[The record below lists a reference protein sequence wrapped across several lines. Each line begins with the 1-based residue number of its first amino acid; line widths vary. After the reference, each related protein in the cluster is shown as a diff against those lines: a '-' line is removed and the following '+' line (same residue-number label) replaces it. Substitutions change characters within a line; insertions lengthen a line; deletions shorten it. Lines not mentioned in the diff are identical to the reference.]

1 MFNKEEKEEIIESPK
16 KIKNL
21 KNFYQKEDENT
32 NNLSSKY
39 IEINAEHQINNQF
52 SSPIQKKIQILGN
65 HGINKSYEKNV
76 NIKNESKNESNIYSP
91 YVKRIDISGKKVEI
105 IKENPSQNISYTS
118 YKKVQ
123 KKFYTPS
130 PNVIKSEKLSDRFI
144 PLNKGINL
152 MEKFNLTTKFQKLNE
167 NNNYD
172 DNNRKEELDSGNNL
186 YNEMLKTNFINEYNS
201 SSLMNKLNSSKANST
216 KELSCPY
223 NKVKL
228 FSWKKDNNKKKENFF
243 SNIINAQ
250 KENENILNNNNFDI
264 NLNQRKI
271 SLKPY
276 KELPA
281 PNLIDD
287 FYLNLLDWSQKNQ
300 IAVGCSSSVVLWN
313 NNKTQSETLFAY
325 DTIEDENNS
334 ENNENKYVSSLI
346 WSEDGDRL
354 AVGNSYGQVEIY
366 DINQKELISTF
377 KGHSSRVGVVS
388 WNRNLIS
395 SGSKDYSIITRDTRC
410 PDKEENIIKKFI
422 GHQQEV
428 CGLKWSFDGS
438 QLASGGNDN
447 NLMVWSL
454 HCSKPLMCNSD
465 HLAAVKAI
473 AWSPHQHNILASG
486 GGTADRTI
494 RFWNTTNFEPIFKVD
509 TGSQVCNLVFSK
521 SSNELVS
528 THGYSLNQI
537 NVWKLPNM
545 QKIKTLTGH
554 SFRVLYLS
562 LSPDGQSIVTGAGDK
577 TLKFWNIFPP
587 FKNNYNSKLFP
598 SNKDFR

>member
-1 MFNKEEKEEIIESPK
+1 MLNLDKNNDKINSPK
-16 KIKNL
+16 KTFNIFNAFEEDKDNFNKNSYNSPDN
-21 KNFYQKEDENT
+21 KFIPQT
-32 NNLSSKY
+32 NNS
-39 IEINAEHQINNQF
+39 F
-52 SSPIQKKIQILGN
+52 SSPLSKRIMN
-65 HGINKSYEKNV
+65 TS
-76 NIKNESKNESNIYSP
+76 ESGSFNMSGSFNDNNNNNNIYSP
-91 YVKRIDISGKKVEI
+91 YVKRIDISGKKIEI
-105 IKENPSQNISYTS
+105 MKDNSQNTCFTS
-118 YKKVQ
+118 CKKIN

-130 PNVIKSEKLSDRFI
+130 PNLVKTERLSDRFI

-152 MEKFNLTTKFQKLNE
+152 MEKFNLTTKFQEVDENKTYNE
-167 NNNYD
+167 INREENDNKDMYD
-172 DNNRKEELDSGNNL
+172 
-186 YNEMLKTNFINEYNS
+186 EMLKTNFLNEYNS
-201 SSLMNKLNSSKANST
+201 TSFINKINISKKNTNKDFSSS
-216 KELSCPY
+216 Y
-223 NKVKL
+223 NKMKL
-228 FSWKKDNNKKKENFF
+228 FSWKKEKNKKNENFF
-243 SNIINAQ
+243 YDIINAQ
-250 KENENILNNNNFDI
+250 KENENILNNNNYDF
-264 NLNQRKI
+264 NLTQRKI
-271 SLKPY
+271 SIKPY

-287 FYLNLLDWSQKNQ
+287 FYLNLLDWSSKNQ
-300 IAVGCSSSVVLWN
+300 IAVGCSSSVILWN
-313 NNKTQSETLFAY
+313 NNKTQSETLFSY
-325 DTIEDENNS
+325 DMTEENNDNI
-334 ENNENKYVSSLI
+334 NNENNYKYVSSLI
-346 WSEDGDRL
+346 WSEDGDKL
-354 AVGNSYGQVEIY
+354 AIGNSYGFVEIY
-366 DINQKELISTF
+366 DINKKELITSF
-377 KGHSSRVGVVS
+377 KDHMHRVGVVS

-395 SGSKDYSIITRDTRC
+395 SGSKDYSIITRDIRC
-410 PDKEENIIKKFI
+410 KNNNESIIRRFL

-454 HCSKPLMCNSD
+454 HSNRPLMCSND

-494 RFWNTTNFEPIFKVD
+494 RFWNTNSFEQIFKID

-545 QKIKTLTGH
+545 QKMATLTGH

-587 FKNNYNSKLFP
+587 FKNNCNSKLFP

>member
-1 MFNKEEKEEIIESPK
+1 MLNYEKNNAIINSPK
-16 KIKNL
+16 KTINIFNMFEDDKEKFNKNSYNSPDS
-21 KNFYQKEDENT
+21 KPNPQT
-32 NNLSSKY
+32 NNL
-39 IEINAEHQINNQF
+39 F
-52 SSPIQKKIQILGN
+52 SSPLSKRILN
-65 HGINKSYEKNV
+65 MSESDSINKSGSGNDNNNY
-76 NIKNESKNESNIYSP
+76 IYSP
-91 YVKRIDISGKKVEI
+91 YVKRIDISGNKIEIAKDNNSINTCFTSCKKA
-105 IKENPSQNISYTS
+105 T
-118 YKKVQ
+118 

-130 PNVIKSEKLSDRFI
+130 PNLVKTEKLSDRFI

-152 MEKFNLTTKFQKLNE
+152 MEKFNLTTKFQEVDENKTYNE
-167 NNNYD
+167 INREENDNKDMYD
-172 DNNRKEELDSGNNL
+172 
-186 YNEMLKTNFINEYNS
+186 EMLKTNFLNEYNTTS
-201 SSLMNKLNSSKANST
+201 FINKLNISKKNTNKDFTSS
-216 KELSCPY
+216 Y
-223 NKVKL
+223 NKMKL
-228 FSWKKDNNKKKENFF
+228 FSWKKEKSKKNENFF
-243 SNIINAQ
+243 YDIINAQ
-250 KENENILNNNNFDI
+250 KENENILNNNNYDF
-264 NLNQRKI
+264 NLAQRKI
-271 SLKPY
+271 SIKPY

-281 PNLIDD
+281 PNLMDD
-287 FYLNLLDWSQKNQ
+287 FYLNLLDWSSKNQ
-300 IAVGCSSSVVLWN
+300 IAVGCSSSLILWN
-313 NNKTQSETLFAY
+313 NNKTQSETLFTY
-325 DTIEDENNS
+325 DINEENNDN
-334 ENNENKYVSSLI
+334 ENNENNNKYVSSLI
-346 WSEDGDRL
+346 WSEDGDKL
-354 AVGNSYGQVEIY
+354 AVGNSFGFVEIY
-366 DINQKELISTF
+366 DINKKELITSF
-377 KGHSSRVGVVS
+377 RDHLNRVGVVS

-395 SGSKDYSIITRDTRC
+395 SGSKDYSIITRDIRC
-410 PDKEENIIKKFI
+410 KNNNENIIRRFL

-454 HCSKPLMCNSD
+454 HSNRPLMCNND

-494 RFWNTTNFEPIFKVD
+494 RFWNTNNFENIFKID

-545 QKIKTLTGH
+545 QKMATLTGH

-587 FKNNYNSKLFP
+587 FKNNCNSKLFP

>member
-1 MFNKEEKEEIIESPK
+1 MDL
-16 KIKNL
+16 IK
-21 KNFYQKEDENT
+21 D
-32 NNLSSKY
+32 
-39 IEINAEHQINNQF
+39 
-52 SSPIQKKIQILGN
+52 
-65 HGINKSYEKNV
+65 
-76 NIKNESKNESNIYSP
+76 
-91 YVKRIDISGKKVEI
+91 
-105 IKENPSQNISYTS
+105 NPTQAFSYTS
-118 YKKVQ
+118 YKKVP

-130 PNVIKSEKLSDRFI
+130 PNLIKSEKLSDRFI
-144 PLNKGINL
+144 PLNKGTNL
-152 MEKFNLTTKFQKLNE
+152 MEKFNLTTQFQDLNE
-167 NNNYD
+167 NNNYNELNKD
-172 DNNRKEELDSGNNL
+172 EIDNNDI
-186 YNEMLKTNFINEYNS
+186 YNEMLKTNFLNEYNS
-201 SSLMNKLNSSKANST
+201 TSLINKLKTNSN
-216 KELSCPY
+216 KELSCPF
-223 NKVKL
+223 NKSKL
-228 FSWKKDNNKKKENFF
+228 FSWKKDKNKKNENFLNNMF
-243 SNIINAQ
+243 TAQ
-250 KENENILNNNNFDI
+250 KENENILNNNNLDI
-264 NLNQRKI
+264 NINQRKI
-271 SLKPY
+271 SIKPY

-300 IAVGCSSSVVLWN
+300 IAVGCASSVVLWN
-313 NNKTQSETLFAY
+313 NNKTQSETLFVY
-325 DTIEDENNS
+325 DNNDENNLQ
-334 ENNENKYVSSLI
+334 NNENKYVSSLI
-346 WSEDGDRL
+346 WSEDGEQL
-354 AVGNSYGQVEIY
+354 AVGNSYGHVEIY
-366 DINQKELISTF
+366 DVNKKELISTF

-410 PDKEENIIKKFI
+410 RDSNENIIKKFL

-454 HCSKPLMCNSD
+454 HFNKPLMHNND
-465 HLAAVKAI
+465 HIAAVKAI

-587 FKNNYNSKLFP
+587 FKNNYNSRLFP

>member
-1 MFNKEEKEEIIESPK
+1 MLEKDKTEEKMESPK
-16 KIKNL
+16 KIQNIY
-21 KNFYQKEDENT
+21 NISQKEDEN
-32 NNLSSKY
+32 NINISSPNLDIKN
-39 IEINAEHQINNQF
+39 EQPINDKF
-52 SSPIQKKIQILGN
+52 SSPSPKKIQI
-65 HGINKSYEKNV
+65 HENKSINNSYDKNF
-76 NIKNESKNESNIYSP
+76 NSKNENNIYSP
-91 YVKRIDISGKKVEI
+91 YVKRIDISGNKPEI
-105 IKENPSQNISYTS
+105 IKETQNQYLSYTS
-118 YKKVQ
+118 YKKAQ

-130 PNVIKSEKLSDRFI
+130 PNLIKSEKLSDRFI

-152 MEKFNLTTKFQKLNE
+152 MEKFNLTAKFQELNE
-167 NNNYD
+167 NNN
-172 DNNRKEELDSGNNL
+172 DNEINREDLNNNI
-186 YNEMLKTNFINEYNS
+186 YNEMLKTNFLNEYNS
-201 SSLMNKLNSSKANST
+201 SSLMNKLNLSKANSN
-216 KELSCPY
+216 KEISCPY
-223 NKVKL
+223 NKTKL
-228 FSWKKDNNKKKENFF
+228 FSWKKDKNKKTENFF
-243 SNIINAQ
+243 NNIMSAQ
-250 KENENILNNNNFDI
+250 KENENILNNNNLDI

-300 IAVGCSSSVVLWN
+300 IAVGCSSSVIIWN
-313 NNKTQSETLFAY
+313 NNKTQKEILVTY
-325 DTIEDENNS
+325 DCIEDENNL
-334 ENNENKYVSSLI
+334 ENNENKYISSLI
-346 WSEDGDRL
+346 WSEDGENL
-354 AVGNSYGQVEIY
+354 AVGNSYGEVEIY
-366 DINQKELISTF
+366 DINKKELISTY

-395 SGSKDYSIITRDTRC
+395 SGSKDYSILTRDTRC
-410 PDKEENIIKKFI
+410 RDSEENIIRKYL

-447 NLMVWSL
+447 NLMVWNL
-454 HCSKPLMCNSD
+454 HSNKPLMCKDD
-465 HLAAVKAI
+465 HAAAVKAI

-494 RFWNTTNFEPIFKVD
+494 RLWNTTTFEPIFKVD

-587 FKNNYNSKLFP
+587 FKNNYNSQLFP

>member
-1 MFNKEEKEEIIESPK
+1 MLEMNKKDQKIESPK
-16 KIKNL
+16 KDKKLFDIISNEIKNS
-21 KNFYQKEDENT
+21 
-32 NNLSSKY
+32 NNLSSPKMDIKY
-39 IEINAEHQINNQF
+39 EHQINNDQF
-52 SSPIQKKIQILGN
+52 ASPIPKKIQIHEN
-65 HGINKSYEKNV
+65 ESINKSYDKN
-76 NIKNESKNESNIYSP
+76 NIIKNESNIYSP
-91 YVKRIDISGKKVEI
+91 YVKRIDINGNKPDIKKECPFP
-105 IKENPSQNISYTS
+105 NYSYTS

-130 PNVIKSEKLSDRFI
+130 PNLVKSEKLSDRFI

-152 MEKFNLTTKFQKLNE
+152 MEKFNLTTNFQEFNE
-167 NNNYD
+167 NN
-172 DNNRKEELDSGNNL
+172 DNNDINKEEIENN
-186 YNEMLKTNFINEYNS
+186 NKNDEMLKTNFLDEYNTS
-201 SSLMNKLNSSKANST
+201 QLIDKLNLSKTNSK
-216 KELSCPY
+216 KELPCPI
-223 NKVKL
+223 NKIKL
-228 FSWKKDNNKKKENFF
+228 FSWKKDKNKKNENFI
-243 SNIINAQ
+243 SHIISAQ
-250 KENENILNNNNFDI
+250 KENENILNNNN
-264 NLNQRKI
+264 NLDFNLSQRKI
-271 SLKPY
+271 SVKPY

-313 NNKTQSETLFAY
+313 NNKTQSDTLFAY
-325 DTIEDENNS
+325 DYTEGNDIENS
-334 ENNENKYVSSLI
+334 ENKYVSSLI
-346 WSEDGDRL
+346 WSEDGEKL
-354 AVGNSYGQVEIY
+354 AVGNSYGLVEIY
-366 DINQKELISTF
+366 DVTKKELISTF

-395 SGSKDYSIITRDTRC
+395 SGSKDNYIITRDIRC
-410 PDKEENIIKKFI
+410 RDNDENIIKKFS

-447 NLMVWSL
+447 FLMVWSL
-454 HCSKPLMCNSD
+454 HSNKPLLCNND
-465 HLAAVKAI
+465 HIAAVKAI

-598 SNKDFR
+598 SNKDYR

>member
-1 MFNKEEKEEIIESPK
+1 MSKEDKKEEKMESPK
-16 KIKNL
+16 KVHNIFDIFK
-21 KNFYQKEDENT
+21 KHEEN
-32 NNLSSKY
+32 NNSISSPIIHSKDDL
-39 IEINAEHQINNQF
+39 QINNQF
-52 SSPIQKKIQILGN
+52 SSPLPKKIQTQQNERIY
-65 HGINKSYEKNV
+65 KSSDKNV
-76 NIKNESKNESNIYSP
+76 NSNKDNNIYSP
-91 YVKRIDISGKKVEI
+91 YVKRIDISGNKLEI
-105 IKENPSQNISYTS
+105 INDKNPNQNLSYTS
-118 YKKVQ
+118 YKKSRTNI
-123 KKFYTPS
+123 YTPS
-130 PNVIKSEKLSDRFI
+130 PNLIKSEKLSDRFI
-144 PLNKGINL
+144 PLDKGINL
-152 MEKFNLTTKFQKLNE
+152 MEKFNLTTKFQESNE
-167 NNNYD
+167 NNIYND
-172 DNNRKEELDSGNNL
+172 INREENDNADIC
-186 YNEMLKTNFINEYNS
+186 NEMLKTNFLNEYNS
-201 SSLMNKLNSSKANST
+201 SSLINKLNSSKTKST
-216 KELSCPY
+216 KELSSPY
-223 NKVKL
+223 IKTKL
-228 FSWKKDNNKKKENFF
+228 FSWKKDKNKKNENFF
-243 SNIINAQ
+243 SNIISAQ
-250 KENENILNNNNFDI
+250 KENENILNNNNYDF

-271 SLKPY
+271 NIKPY

-313 NNKTQSETLFAY
+313 NNKTQSETLFTY
-325 DTIEDENNS
+325 DNFEENNLQ
-334 ENNENKYVSSLI
+334 NNEVKYVSSLI

-354 AVGNSYGQVEIY
+354 AVGNSYGLVEIY
-366 DINQKELISTF
+366 DVNKRELISAF

-395 SGSKDYSIITRDTRC
+395 SGSKDFFIITRDIRC
-410 PDKEENIIKKFI
+410 KDSDENIIKKYS

-447 NLMVWSL
+447 NLMIWSL
-454 HCSKPLMCNSD
+454 HSNKPLMRNKD

-494 RFWNTTNFEPIFKVD
+494 RFWNTTNFEQILKVD

-521 SSNELVS
+521 STNEIVS

-537 NVWKLPNM
+537 NVWKFPNM

-577 TLKFWNIFPP
+577 TLKLWNIFPP
-587 FKNNYNSKLFP
+587 FKNNCNSKLFP
-598 SNKDFR
+598 SNQDFR

>member
-1 MFNKEEKEEIIESPK
+1 MFDKDKKDEKIESPK
-16 KIKNL
+16 KYQ
-21 KNFYQKEDENT
+21 NFLNIYPKDDENT
-32 NNLSSKY
+32 NNMSSPK
-39 IEINAEHQINNQF
+39 IDIKNEHQINNQF
-52 SSPIQKKIQILGN
+52 SSPSPKKIQIHEN
-65 HGINKSYEKNV
+65 ESINKSYDRNIS
-76 NIKNESKNESNIYSP
+76 IKNEVNIYSP
-91 YVKRIDISGKKVEI
+91 YVKRIDISGNKMDL
-105 IKENPSQNISYTS
+105 IKDNPTQTFSYTS
-118 YKKVQ
+118 YKKVP

-130 PNVIKSEKLSDRFI
+130 PNLIKSEKLSDRFI
-144 PLNKGINL
+144 PLNKGTNL
-152 MEKFNLTTKFQKLNE
+152 MEKFNLTTQFQDLNE
-167 NNNYD
+167 NNNYNELNKD
-172 DNNRKEELDSGNNL
+172 EIDNNDI
-186 YNEMLKTNFINEYNS
+186 YNEMLKTNFLNEYNS
-201 SSLMNKLNSSKANST
+201 TSLINKLKTNSN
-216 KELSCPY
+216 KELSYPF
-223 NKVKL
+223 NKSKL
-228 FSWKKDNNKKKENFF
+228 FSWKKDKNKK
-243 SNIINAQ
+243 
-250 KENENILNNNNFDI
+250 NENILNNNNLDI
-264 NLNQRKI
+264 NINQRKI
-271 SLKPY
+271 SIKPY

-300 IAVGCSSSVVLWN
+300 IAVGCASSVVLWN
-313 NNKTQSETLFAY
+313 NNKTQSETLFVY
-325 DTIEDENNS
+325 DNNDENNLQ
-334 ENNENKYVSSLI
+334 NNENKYVSSLI
-346 WSEDGDRL
+346 WSEDGEQL
-354 AVGNSYGQVEIY
+354 AVGNSYGHVEIY
-366 DINQKELISTF
+366 DVNKKELISTF

-410 PDKEENIIKKFI
+410 RDSNENIIKKFL

-454 HCSKPLMCNSD
+454 HFNKPLMHNND
-465 HLAAVKAI
+465 HIAAVKAI

-587 FKNNYNSKLFP
+587 FKNNYNSRLFP

>member
-1 MFNKEEKEEIIESPK
+1 MSDFLDKNDLQIQSPK
-16 KIKNL
+16 KVKNIL
-21 KNFYQKEDENT
+21 VQNTKEDENVT
-32 NNLSSKY
+32 NMSSPKL
-39 IEINAEHQINNQF
+39 EIKNEYHNNNQF
-52 SSPIQKKIQILGN
+52 SSPSPKKLFMHQN
-65 HGINKSYEKNV
+65 EGINKSYDKNNV
-76 NIKNESKNESNIYSP
+76 IKNEQNIYSP
-91 YVKRIDISGKKVEI
+91 YVKRIDINGNKLDI
-105 IKENPSQNISYTS
+105 IKDNQTKNYSFTS
-118 YKKVQ
+118 NKKIQ

-130 PNVIKSEKLSDRFI
+130 PNLIKSEKLSDRFI

-152 MEKFNLTTKFQKLNE
+152 MEKFNLTTKFQELNE
-167 NNNYD
+167 NNDYNEPNKEEI
-172 DNNRKEELDSGNNL
+172 DNNDI
-186 YNEMLKTNFINEYNS
+186 YNEMLKTNFLNEYNS
-201 SSLMNKLNSSKANST
+201 SSLINKLNLSKGNSN
-216 KELSCPY
+216 KELSYPFS
-223 NKVKL
+223 KTKL
-228 FSWKKDNNKKKENFF
+228 FSWKKDKNKKNENFI
-243 SNIINAQ
+243 SNIISAQ
-250 KENENILNNNNFDI
+250 KENENILNNNNYDSSI
-264 NLNQRKI
+264 NQRKI
-271 SLKPY
+271 NIKPY

-300 IAVGCSSSVVLWN
+300 IAVGCSSSVILWN
-313 NNKTQSETLFAY
+313 NNKTQSDTLFTY
-325 DTIEDENNS
+325 DNNNENNLQ
-334 ENNENKYVSSLI
+334 NNENKYVSSLI
-346 WSEDGDRL
+346 WSEDGERL
-354 AVGNSYGQVEIY
+354 AVGNSYGLVEIY
-366 DINQKELISTF
+366 DVNKKELISTF

-395 SGSKDYSIITRDTRC
+395 SGSKDYSIITRDTRLK
-410 PDKEENIIKKFI
+410 DTEDNIIKKFM

-454 HCSKPLMCNSD
+454 HSNKPLMLNND
-465 HLAAVKAI
+465 HSAAVKAI

-587 FKNNYNSKLFP
+587 FKNNFNSKLFP
-598 SNKDFR
+598 SNKDFH